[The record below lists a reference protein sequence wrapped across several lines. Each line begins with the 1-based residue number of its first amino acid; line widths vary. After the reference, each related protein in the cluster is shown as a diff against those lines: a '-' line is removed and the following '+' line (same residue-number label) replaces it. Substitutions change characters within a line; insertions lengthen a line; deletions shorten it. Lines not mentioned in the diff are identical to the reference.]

1 MNEERLNEQTDRE
14 DQGQD
19 ISAREARRQELI
31 GMFNPNRLKVVR
43 KELFPSPR
51 DPALTIRDGNISF
64 NAAGIKMSGGC
75 GLYQSLTLMRN
86 WAYFLFQ
93 DVMRMTSRHSA
104 GASRKMANAKAA
116 GCGARNSQIICITLW
131 DGTRNAAIKCLVI

>member
-64 NAAGIKMSGGC
+64 NAACIKVWRMWFISI
-75 GLYQSLTLMRN
+75 STLMRN